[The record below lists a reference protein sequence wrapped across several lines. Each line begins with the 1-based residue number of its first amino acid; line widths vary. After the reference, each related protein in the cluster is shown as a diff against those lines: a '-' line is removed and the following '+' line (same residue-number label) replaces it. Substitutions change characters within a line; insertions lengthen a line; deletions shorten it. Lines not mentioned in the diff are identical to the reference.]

1 MLHSIFAPSIKRY
14 GVPPETSP
22 TLLLTIRI
30 PYQEKNLE
38 ARIVR

>member
-1 MLHSIFAPSIKRY
+1 LLSIFAPSIKTY

-30 PYQEKNLE
+30 PY
-38 ARIVR
+38 